1 MVRAVVPCDSGKARL
16 ERQPMTAPASTFASA
31 DEPAPSPPSD
41 RLYQTVVRDALRG
54 AGTSVWEWDLTSD
67 RIAGFDDGLA
77 LLGYA
82 PGDIERTQQAWD
94 QVIHPDDLAAN
105 HAAYLRHARGE
116 APAYESEYRARAK
129 DGSWHWISERGQVLE
144 WTAERAPRRMVGT
157 LSIIDDRKR
166 VESAAGELLDRLQQ
180 IARSA
185 PGVLFQYRST
195 RQGGCFLYVS
205 ERSTELLGLPPQ
217 QLMHDSSA
225 WHALM
230 APIDRDRVAL
240 DAASAA
246 RNLEPWLTEYRIEHP
261 DTGTRWLRVTSTS
274 RVEADGSTLWHG
286 YIEDITESRQLEQ
299 MREEAAAARAAN
311 SAKTEFLARMSHELR
326 TPLNAVLGFAQLMEM
341 DTREP
346 LTTEQRRR
354 VGFIRDAG
362 THLLQMI
369 GDLLD
374 LTRIES
380 GKLAL
385 SLGPLAIEPLL
396 NECLEMLRPQADAGQ
411 VRLLPLQAPAGL
423 KVVADATRLRQV
435 LINLMSNAVK
445 YNRRAGTVQVI
456 LQGMPGQVLL
466 QVVDTGVG
474 ISPADL
480 PRLFEPFNRLGHGH
494 SKIEGTGIGLAV
506 TQRLIDLMGGRIDV
520 CSTVGMGSTF
530 SVTLP
535 AAHPARKVQSVS
547 LPT

>member
-1 MVRAVVPCDSGKARL
+1 
-16 ERQPMTAPASTFASA
+16 MTAPAA
-31 DEPAPSPPSD
+31 PARPTDPSPADAPTAAPPAD
-41 RLYQTVVRDALRG
+41 RHYARVVRDALRG

-67 RIAGFDDGLA
+67 GIAGFEDGLA

-82 PGDIERTQQAWD
+82 PSDIAATQQAWD
-94 QVIHPDDLAAN
+94 RVIHPDDLAGN
-105 HAAYLRHARGE
+105 HAAYLRHAQGE
-116 APAYESEYRARAK
+116 SNAYESEYRARAK

-144 WTAERAPRRMVGT
+144 WTTEGVPRRMVGT

-195 RQGGCFLYVS
+195 RQGGQFLYVS
-205 ERSTELLGLPPQ
+205 ERSTELLGLPPLR
-217 QLMHDSSA
+217 LMHDAAA

-230 APIDRDRVAL
+230 APEDRERVAQ
-240 DAASAA
+240 DSANAA
-246 RNLEPWLTEYRIEHP
+246 RNAEPWLTEYRILHP
-261 DTGTRWLRVTSTS
+261 AGGVRWLRVTSTS
-274 RVEADGSTLWHG
+274 RAEAEGSRLWHG
-286 YIEDITESRQLEQ
+286 YIEDVTESRQLEQ

-326 TPLNAVLGFAQLMEM
+326 TPLNAVLGFSQLMEM

-346 LTTEQRRR
+346 LTAEQRRR

-385 SLGPLAIEPLL
+385 SLAPIALEPLL
-396 NECLEMLRPQADAGQ
+396 HECLEMLRPQADAGR
-411 VRLLPLQAPAGL
+411 VRLLPLQAGSDL
-423 KVVADATRLRQV
+423 HVVADPTRLRQV
-435 LINLMSNAVK
+435 LINLLSNAVK
-445 YNRRAGTVQVI
+445 YNRSGGSVQVS
-456 LQGMPGQVLL
+456 LHATAGGRVLL
-466 QVVDTGVG
+466 EVADTGVG
-474 ISPADL
+474 IAATDL
-480 PRLFEPFNRLGHGH
+480 GRLFEPFNRLAHGQ

-506 TQRLIDLMGGRIDV
+506 TKRLVELMGGHIDV
-520 CSTVGMGSTF
+520 QSRVGIGSTF
-530 SVTLP
+530 SVGLP
-535 AAHPARKVQSVS
+535 AAGADWGADRGTDQSVS